1 MASPKTT
8 DPGPAPLLFGFR
20 GIRGLQIVVAIA
32 AGAIALGGV
41 VMVKAY
47 TDDGPKWLLLLAAL
61 FAMIFIW
68 LFGVALR
75 LPTSFVAISQD
86 RMRIRFAGF
95 VDTVIDTRD
104 VTGAQLRDWP
114 IWGGLGVRTGLRGD
128 VALVAA
134 WGPVAEITLSQPI
147 RVWVIPRLWRIRASR
162 VTLSVRNPAKLAG
175 RFASAA
181 PRTPTP
187 TRKRR

>member
-1 MASPKTT
+1 MAQTKTT

-20 GIRGLQIVVAIA
+20 GIRALQLVVAIA
-32 AGAIALGGV
+32 AGAIAIGGV

-47 TDDGPKWLLLLAAL
+47 TDGGPDWLLLLAVG
-61 FAMIFIW
+61 FGMIFIW

-95 VDTVIDTRD
+95 VDTIIDTRD
-104 VTGAQLRDWP
+104 VTGARLRDWP
-114 IWGGLGVRTGLRGD
+114 IWGGLGVRTGFRGD

-134 WGPVAEITLSQPI
+134 WGPVAEVTLKQPI
-147 RVWVIPRLWRIRASR
+147 RVWLIPRLWRVRATR
-162 VTLSVRNPAKLAG
+162 IALSVRNPAKLAE
-175 RFASAA
+175 RFASTPANSAA
-181 PRTPTP
+181 
-187 TRKRR
+187 KKARR

>member
-1 MASPKTT
+1 MATEKTT
-8 DPGPAPLLFGFR
+8 EPGPAPLLFGFR
-20 GIRGLQIVVAIA
+20 GIRGLQLIVSIA
-32 AGAIALGGV
+32 AGAIAIAGV
-41 VMVKAY
+41 VVLKAY
-47 TDDGPKWLLLLAAL
+47 VDDGPKWLVLLAAF

-104 VTGAQLRDWP
+104 VTGARLRDWP
-114 IWGGLGVRTGLRGD
+114 IWGGLGVRTGFRGD

-134 WGPVAEITLSQPI
+134 WGPVVEVTLKQPV
-147 RVWVIPRLWRIRASR
+147 RVWLIPRLWRVRASR
-162 VTLSVRNPAKLAG
+162 LALSVRNPAKLAE
-175 RFASAA
+175 RFAAA
-181 PRTPTP
+181 PVPATPKK
-187 TRKRR
+187 KRR